1 MTKSL
6 GKAIDVGD
14 VGFETIQYRVA
25 DNGVAFVAIDVP
37 GLEVNV
43 LTPQLHRELGEVA
56 AQLASDDSVRGAV
69 LHSAKKGFM
78 AGGDLKRIVRYYEM
92 DRNASDAYEQSRTFS
107 RSLRQL
113 ETCGKP
119 VAVAINGT
127 ALGGGLEMALACHYR
142 VAIDDDE
149 IMLGLPE
156 VTLGLIPGAGGTQRL
171 PRLIGLKEAA
181 SLILDGTTISPA
193 RALELGIVDEL
204 SAADELLSAAERW
217 VIEHG
222 RSDQPWDRRGFR
234 IPGGSKLNDMNVGR
248 LFQIQTAKIGAKY
261 RHNYPAPIAALRC
274 LFNGTTVNSI
284 DQGLRIESR
293 EFSAL
298 TRDPV
303 ARNIIRTLF
312 INKRERKF
320 RKEDSDVVLVDV
332 CRQAYADEAQRMLD
346 QGVTG
351 AVVRNAAWAA
361 GMKDHPTGLETAE
374 SESLPEQGS
383 FDFAQLKQ
391 RLLAIQSLAAAELW
405 ANEGLDP
412 VTADLSTVLGSGFPS
427 YTGGVMS
434 YVNTMGLPEFIA
446 LCDKFADEFGD
457 HFRPSDSLR
466 ARSAAK
472 QSIYQDR

>member
-1 MTKSL
+1 MS
-6 GKAIDVGD
+6 
-14 VGFETIQYRVA
+14 FETIQYRVT
-25 DNGVAFVAIDVP
+25 DKGVAFISIDVP
-37 GLEVNV
+37 GLDVNV
-43 LTPQLHRELGEVA
+43 LTPELHREVGEVA
-56 AQLASDDSVRGAV
+56 TQLAGDDSASGAV
-69 LHSAKKGFM
+69 LHSGKQGFM
-78 AGGDLKRIVRYYEM
+78 AGGDLKRIVGYYDM
-92 DRNASDAYEQSRTFS
+92 DRTAADAYEQSRAFS

-119 VAVAINGT
+119 VAVAINGM

-142 VAIDDDE
+142 VAIDDDD
-149 IMLGLPE
+149 ILLGLPE

-171 PRLIGLKEAA
+171 PRLIGLKEAT
-181 SLILDGTTISPA
+181 SLILDGTTMSPA
-193 RALELGIVDEL
+193 RAFELGIVDEL
-204 SAADELLSAAERW
+204 AAPDELLGTAERW

-248 LFQIQTAKIGAKY
+248 LFQIQTAKVGAKY
-261 RHNYPAPIAALRC
+261 RHNYPAPIAALRA

-284 DQGLRIESR
+284 DPGLRIETR

-320 RKEDSDVVLVDV
+320 RKADADSALLEL
-332 CRQAYADEAQRMLD
+332 CEQAYADEAQRMLD

-405 ANEGLDP
+405 AIEGLDP
-412 VTADLSTVLGSGFPS
+412 VIADLSTVLGGGFPS

-434 YVNTMGLPEFIA
+434 HISTMGLPEFIA

-466 ARSAAK
+466 ARADDK
-472 QSIYQDR
+472 RSIY

>member
-1 MTKSL
+1 MR
-6 GKAIDVGD
+6 
-14 VGFETIQYRVA
+14 FETIQYRVA
-25 DNGVAFVAIDVP
+25 DTGVAFISIDVP
-37 GLEVNV
+37 GLDVNV
-43 LTPQLHRELGEVA
+43 LTPELHREVGEVA
-56 AQLASDDSVRGAV
+56 TQLAGDDCASGAV
-69 LHSAKKGFM
+69 LHSGKQGFM
-78 AGGDLKRIVRYYEM
+78 AGGDLKRIVGYYDM
-92 DRNASDAYEQSRTFS
+92 DRSSADAYEQSRTFS

-119 VAVAINGT
+119 VAVAINGM

-142 VAIDDDE
+142 VAVDDDD
-149 IMLGLPE
+149 ILLGLPE
-156 VTLGLIPGAGGTQRL
+156 VSLGLIPGAGGTQRL
-171 PRLIGLKEAA
+171 PRLIGLTEAT
-181 SLILDGTTISPA
+181 SLILDGTTMSPA

-204 SAADELLSAAERW
+204 AAPDELLGAAEHW

-248 LFQIQTAKIGAKY
+248 LFQIQTAKVGAKY
-261 RHNYPAPIAALRC
+261 RHNYPAPIAALRA

-284 DQGLRIESR
+284 DPGLRIETR

-320 RKEDSDVVLVDV
+320 RKADADSALLALCD
-332 CRQAYADEAQRMLD
+332 QAYADEAQRMLD
-346 QGVTG
+346 QGVPG

-361 GMKDHPTGLETAE
+361 GMKDGPTNLEAAE
-374 SESLPEQGS
+374 PTLSPERAS
-383 FDFAQLKQ
+383 YDFERLKQ

-405 ANEGLDP
+405 AKDGLDP
-412 VTADLSTVLGSGFPS
+412 VIADLSTVLGGGFPS

-434 YVNTMGLPEFIA
+434 YVGTIGLPEFIA
-446 LCDKFADEFGD
+446 LCDNFADESGD
-457 HFRPSDSLR
+457 HFRPSDGLR
-466 ARSAAK
+466 ARADDK
-472 QSIYQDR
+472 RSIY

>member
-1 MTKSL
+1 MR
-6 GKAIDVGD
+6 
-14 VGFETIQYRVA
+14 FETIQYRVA
-25 DNGVAFVAIDVP
+25 DTGVAFISIDVP
-37 GLEVNV
+37 GLDVNV
-43 LTPQLHRELGEVA
+43 LTPELHRELGEVA
-56 AQLASDDSVRGAV
+56 THLASDESARGAV
-69 LHSAKKGFM
+69 LHSGKQAFM
-78 AGGDLKRIVRYYEM
+78 AGGDLKRIVGYYDM
-92 DRNASDAYEQSRTFS
+92 HRTAADAYEQSRTFS

-119 VAVAINGT
+119 VAVAINGM

-142 VAIDDDE
+142 VTVDDDD
-149 IMLGLPE
+149 ILLGLPE
-156 VTLGLIPGAGGTQRL
+156 VSLGLIPGAGGTQRL
-171 PRLIGLKEAA
+171 PRLIGLKEAT
-181 SLILDGTTISPA
+181 SLILDGTTMSPA

-204 SAADELLSAAERW
+204 AAPDELLGTAERW

-248 LFQIQTAKIGAKY
+248 LFQIQTAKVGAKY
-261 RHNYPAPIAALRC
+261 RHNYPAPIAALRV

-284 DQGLRIESR
+284 DQGLRIETR

-320 RKEDSDVVLVDV
+320 RKADADSALLEL
-332 CRQAYADEAQRMLD
+332 CEQAYADEAQRMLD
-346 QGVTG
+346 QGVPG

-361 GMKDHPTGLETAE
+361 GMKDGPTNLEAAE
-374 SESLPEQGS
+374 PTLSPERAS
-383 FDFAQLKQ
+383 YDFERLKQ

-405 ANEGLDP
+405 AKDGLDP
-412 VTADLSTVLGSGFPS
+412 VIADLSTVLGGGFPS

-434 YVNTMGLPEFIA
+434 YVSTIGLPEFIA
-446 LCDKFADEFGD
+446 LCDNFADESGD
-457 HFRPSDSLR
+457 HFRPSDGLR
-466 ARSAAK
+466 ARADDK
-472 QSIYQDR
+472 RSIYQDR

>member
-1 MTKSL
+1 MS
-6 GKAIDVGD
+6 
-14 VGFETIQYRVA
+14 FETIQYRVT
-25 DNGVAFVAIDVP
+25 DKGVAFISIDVP
-37 GLEVNV
+37 GLDVNV
-43 LTPQLHRELGEVA
+43 LTPELHRELGEVA
-56 AQLASDDSVRGAV
+56 TQLANDESASGAV
-69 LHSAKKGFM
+69 LHSGKQGFM
-78 AGGDLKRIVRYYEM
+78 AGGDLKRIVGYYDM
-92 DRNASDAYEQSRTFS
+92 HRSAADAYEQSRTFS

-149 IMLGLPE
+149 ILLGLPE

-171 PRLIGLKEAA
+171 PRLIGLKEATA
-181 SLILDGTTISPA
+181 LILDGTTMSPA
-193 RALELGIVDEL
+193 RALELGIVDRL
-204 SAADELLSAAERW
+204 AAPDELLSTAERW

-222 RSDQPWDRRGFR
+222 RSDQPWDRRGFQ

-261 RHNYPAPIAALRC
+261 RHNYPAPIAALRV

-284 DQGLRIESR
+284 DQGLRIETR

-320 RKEDSDVVLVDV
+320 RKDDADSALLDL
-332 CRQAYADEAQRMLD
+332 CEQAYADEAQRMLD
-346 QGVTG
+346 QGVPG

-361 GMKDHPTGLETAE
+361 GMKDCPTDPGAAE
-374 SESLPEQGS
+374 STSSPEQAS
-383 FDFAQLKQ
+383 YNFERLKQ
-391 RLLAIQSLAAAELW
+391 RLLAIQSLASAELW
-405 ANEGLDP
+405 ANDGLDP
-412 VTADLSTVLGSGFPS
+412 VIADLSTVLGGGFPS

-434 YVNTMGLPEFIA
+434 YVSTMGLPKFIA
-446 LCDKFADEFGD
+446 QCDKFADESGD
-457 HFRPSDSLR
+457 HFRPSDGLR
-466 ARSAAK
+466 ARSDDD
-472 QSIYQDR
+472 QSIHQDR

>member
-1 MTKSL
+1 MS
-6 GKAIDVGD
+6 
-14 VGFETIQYRVA
+14 FETIQYRVT
-25 DNGVAFVAIDVP
+25 DKGVAFICIDVP
-37 GLEVNV
+37 GLDVNV
-43 LTPQLHRELGEVA
+43 LTPELHRELGEVA
-56 AQLASDDSVRGAV
+56 SQLANDETASGAV
-69 LHSAKKGFM
+69 LHSGKQGFM
-78 AGGDLKRIVRYYEM
+78 AGGDLKRIVGYYEM
-92 DRNASDAYEQSRTFS
+92 GRSATDAYEQSRTFS

-119 VAVAINGT
+119 VAVAINGM

-149 IMLGLPE
+149 ILLGLPE

-171 PRLIGLKEAA
+171 PRLIGLKEATA
-181 SLILDGTTISPA
+181 LILDGTTMSPA
-193 RALELGIVDEL
+193 RALELGIVDRL
-204 SAADELLSAAERW
+204 AAPDELLDTAENW

-261 RHNYPAPIAALRC
+261 RHNYPAPIAALRV

-284 DQGLRIESR
+284 DQGLRIETR

-320 RKEDSDVVLVDV
+320 RKEDADSALLGL
-332 CRQAYADEAQRMLD
+332 CEQAYADEAQRMLD
-346 QGVTG
+346 QGVPG
-351 AVVRNAAWAA
+351 ALIRNAAWAA
-361 GMKDHPTGLETAE
+361 GMTDHPTGLATAE

-405 ANEGLDP
+405 AIEGLDP
-412 VTADLSTVLGSGFPS
+412 VVADLSTVLGGGFPS

-434 YVNTMGLPEFIA
+434 HISTMGLPEFVA

-466 ARSAAK
+466 ARADDK
-472 QSIYQDR
+472 RSIY

>member
-1 MTKSL
+1 MS
-6 GKAIDVGD
+6 
-14 VGFETIQYRVA
+14 FETIQYRVA
-25 DNGVAFVAIDVP
+25 DTGVAFISIDVP
-37 GLEVNV
+37 GLDVNV
-43 LTPQLHRELGEVA
+43 LTPELHREVGEIA
-56 AQLASDDSVRGAV
+56 TQLAGDDSASGAV
-69 LHSAKKGFM
+69 LHSGKQGFM
-78 AGGDLKRIVRYYEM
+78 AGGDLKRIVGYYDM
-92 DRNASDAYEQSRTFS
+92 DRTAADAYEQSRAFS

-119 VAVAINGT
+119 VAV
-127 ALGGGLEMALACHYR
+127 
-142 VAIDDDE
+142 
-149 IMLGLPE
+149 
-156 VTLGLIPGAGGTQRL
+156 PGAGGTQRL
-171 PRLIGLKEAA
+171 PRLIGLKEAT
-181 SLILDGTTISPA
+181 SLILDGTTMSPA
-193 RALELGIVDEL
+193 RAFELGIVDEL
-204 SAADELLSAAERW
+204 AAPDELLGTAERW

-222 RSDQPWDRRGFR
+222 RSNQPWDRRGFR

-248 LFQIQTAKIGAKY
+248 LFQIQTAKVGAKY
-261 RHNYPAPIAALRC
+261 RHNYPAPIAALRA

-284 DQGLRIESR
+284 DPGLRIETR

-320 RKEDSDVVLVDV
+320 RKADADSALLEL
-332 CRQAYADEAQRMLD
+332 CEQAYADEAQRMLD

-405 ANEGLDP
+405 AIEGLDP
-412 VTADLSTVLGSGFPS
+412 VIADLSTVLGGGFPS

-434 YVNTMGLPEFIA
+434 HISTMGLPEFIA

>member
-1 MTKSL
+1 MS
-6 GKAIDVGD
+6 
-14 VGFETIQYRVA
+14 FETIQYRVT
-25 DNGVAFVAIDVP
+25 DKGVAFISIDVP
-37 GLEVNV
+37 GLDVNV
-43 LTPQLHRELGEVA
+43 LTPELHREVGEVA
-56 AQLASDDSVRGAV
+56 TQLARDDSASGAV
-69 LHSAKKGFM
+69 LHSGKQGFM
-78 AGGDLKRIVRYYEM
+78 AGGDLKRIVGYYDM
-92 DRNASDAYEQSRTFS
+92 HRTAADAYEQSRTFS

-119 VAVAINGT
+119 VAVAINGM

-149 IMLGLPE
+149 ILLGLPE

-171 PRLIGLKEAA
+171 PRLIGLKEATA
-181 SLILDGTTISPA
+181 LILDGTTMSPA
-193 RALELGIVDEL
+193 RALELGIVDRL
-204 SAADELLSAAERW
+204 AAPDELLDTAENW

-261 RHNYPAPIAALRC
+261 RHNYPAPIAALRV

-284 DQGLRIESR
+284 DQGLRIETR

-320 RKEDSDVVLVDV
+320 RKEDADSALLGL
-332 CRQAYADEAQRMLD
+332 CEQAYADEAQRMLD
-346 QGVTG
+346 QGVPG
-351 AVVRNAAWAA
+351 ALIRNAAWAA
-361 GMKDHPTGLETAE
+361 GMTDHPTGLATAE

-405 ANEGLDP
+405 AIEGLDP
-412 VTADLSTVLGSGFPS
+412 VVADLSTVLGGGFPS

-434 YVNTMGLPEFIA
+434 HISTMGLPEFVA

-466 ARSAAK
+466 ARADDK
-472 QSIYQDR
+472 RSIY

>member
-1 MTKSL
+1 MNKSL
-6 GKAIDVGD
+6 GKTIDTGD
-14 VGFETIQYRVA
+14 VSFQTIQYRVT
-25 DNGVAFVAIDVP
+25 DKGVAFIAIDVP
-37 GLEVNV
+37 GRDVNV
-43 LTPQLHRELGEVA
+43 LTPQLHVELGEA
-56 AQLASDDSVRGAV
+56 AARLATDDSASGAV
-69 LHSAKKGFM
+69 LYSGKQAFM

-92 DRNASDAYEQSRTFS
+92 DRTASDAYEKSRAFS
-107 RSLRQL
+107 QSLRQL

-119 VAVAINGT
+119 VAVAINGA

-142 VAIDDDE
+142 VVVDDDE

-171 PRLIGLKEAA
+171 PRLIGLDKAV

-204 SAADELLSAAERW
+204 SAADELLNAAERW

-222 RSDQPWDRRGFR
+222 RADQPWDRRGFR

-248 LFQIQTAKIGAKY
+248 LFQIQTAKVGAKY
-261 RHNYPAPIAALRC
+261 RHNYPAPIAALRA

-298 TRDPV
+298 TRNPV

-320 RKEDSDVVLVDV
+320 RKQDTDLGLVDL
-332 CRQAYADEAQRMLD
+332 CRQTCADEAQRMLD
-346 QGVTG
+346 QGISR
-351 AVVRNAAWAA
+351 ALIRNAAWAA
-361 GMKDHPTGLETAE
+361 GMRDHPTGLETAE
-374 SESLPEQGS
+374 SELLPEQGGFN
-383 FDFAQLKQ
+383 FDQLKQ

-405 ANEGLDP
+405 ANEELDP
-412 VTADLSTVLGSGFPS
+412 VTADLSTVLGGGFPS

-434 YVNTMGLPEFIA
+434 HISTIGLPEFIA
-446 LCDKFADEFGD
+446 LCDEFADEFGD
-457 HFRPSDSLR
+457 HFRPSDALR
-466 ARSAAK
+466 ARSDAK
-472 QSIYQDR
+472 RSIYQDR